1 MAEKFSLKLL
11 VLLAL
16 NPEGLT
22 YKHIANKTK
31 FHINT
36 ISRYV
41 GVFDNKGLVDIKQ
54 QKSGGIRGK
63 KWVNIV
69 RMKKELLEAKSIT
82 DFFQKIARQAQLKDW
97 LSDEI
102 IN

>member
-1 MAEKFSLKLL
+1 MAQKFSLKLL
-11 VLLAL
+11 VILVLH
-16 NPEGLT
+16 PEGLT
-22 YKHIANKTK
+22 YKQISAKTD

-36 ISRYV
+36 VSRYV
-41 GVFDNKGLVDIKQ
+41 GVFDAKGLIDVKQ
-54 QKSGGIRGK
+54 QKSSNIRGK

-69 RMKKELLEAKSIT
+69 KLKKELLEAKSIT
-82 DFFQKIARQAQLKDW
+82 DFFQKVSRQAQLKDW

>member
-1 MAEKFSLKLL
+1 MAQKFSLKLL
-11 VLLAL
+11 VILAL

-22 YKHIANKTK
+22 YKQISAKTG

-36 ISRYV
+36 VSRYI
-41 GVFDNKGLVDIKQ
+41 GVFDSKGLIDVKQ
-54 QKSGGIRGK
+54 QKSSNIRGK

-69 RMKKELLEAKSIT
+69 KMKRDLLEAKTVT
-82 DFFQKIARQAQLKDW
+82 DFFQKVCRQAQLKDW

-102 IN
+102 VN